1 MSIKDIVDDIFTT
14 YSVRK
19 RRKDIVAF
27 YCQKFQADLFDEEN
41 GDLTASEDIIAK
53 RIDTILKEDKLS
65 PDPYLKSENSKYW
78 KTRRLKEKIHQL
90 IPQHFPIAI
99 IPERAVSVWLW
110 VNCCLEVTM

>member
-1 MSIKDIVDDIFTT
+1 MSKIDELSIKDIVDDIFTT

-53 RIDTILKEDKLS
+53 RIDTILKEDKLPICALS
-65 PDPYLKSENSKYW
+65 PFQLHVRTLMGMSENKAAIEGVAFR
-78 KTRRLKEKIHQL
+78 THEILD
-90 IPQHFPIAI
+90 HFY
-99 IPERAVSVWLW
+99 SGL
-110 VNCCLEVTM
+110 T